1 MLVPDP
7 LVMIAPGLRVK
18 LHVPGE
24 GNPLRTTLPVP
35 TEHVRLVIVPK
46 IGAGGRA
53 STINV

>member
-1 MLVPDP
+1 
-7 LVMIAPGLRVK
+7 MIAPGLRVK

-35 TEHVRLVIVPK
+35 TEHVRLVIVPI